1 MITSYMGLLNVIS
14 LLSGLAMFLYGLIP
28 MGDRLNL
35 AAGNKLE
42 IVLYRLIGNRVRGIL
57 L

>member
-1 MITSYMGLLNVIS
+1 MGLLNVIS